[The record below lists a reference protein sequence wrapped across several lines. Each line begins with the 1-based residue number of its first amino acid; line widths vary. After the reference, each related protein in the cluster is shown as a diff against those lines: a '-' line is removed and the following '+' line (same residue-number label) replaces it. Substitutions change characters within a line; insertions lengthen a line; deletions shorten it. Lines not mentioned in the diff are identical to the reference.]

1 MFDLFLPFILGA
13 AIGIEPDRTPDAP
26 VVAEMTEALPPLDQG
41 SGDDM
46 TDTRTPEPQIPTGQ
60 FTTAVEVRPILD
72 MTKSNWIAVREY
84 DGQDLIYFTHLMS
97 WRCGLWDI
105 RYGINGEPAD
115 TVVSMEPCN
124 TDYQQPNVMIDVENF
139 LPYVS
144 YPAGSVQSVYVEID
158 FDDGTSDFA
167 QFNRNEVLIP

>member
-1 MFDLFLPFILGA
+1 
-13 AIGIEPDRTPDAP
+13 
-26 VVAEMTEALPPLDQG
+26 
-41 SGDDM
+41 
-46 TDTRTPEPQIPTGQ
+46 
-60 FTTAVEVRPILD
+60 
-72 MTKSNWIAVREY
+72 
-84 DGQDLIYFTHLMS
+84 
-97 WRCGLWDI
+97 
-105 RYGINGEPAD
+105 
-115 TVVSMEPCN
+115 MEPCN